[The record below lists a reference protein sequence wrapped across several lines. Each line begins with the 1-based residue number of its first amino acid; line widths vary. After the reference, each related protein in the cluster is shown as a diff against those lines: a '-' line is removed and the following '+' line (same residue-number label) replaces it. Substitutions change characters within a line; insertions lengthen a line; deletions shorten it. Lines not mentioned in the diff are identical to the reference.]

1 MYRSRFIPTNTLS
14 FHVLEAG
21 YTPDNSRP
29 LLLLLHGFPEIAFSW
44 RKVIPKLAD
53 AGYYVV
59 APDQRGFGQT
69 TGWDTRPF
77 DAVDLS
83 SFSLTTFVR
92 DMVLL
97 VHALGYRSVRCVVG
111 HDCGAVTAAMC
122 ALVRP
127 DLFQSLVLLS
137 HPFNGTPGVPFNTAN
152 RPAPENDDD
161 GHHNHVTGTNTGGT
175 ESAAGDHVHA
185 DLAAR
190 GRKHYK
196 WYYSTAP
203 ADADMHLP
211 ADRLHD
217 FLRGYFYLKSGS
229 WAGNQPR
236 PLAAWSAAELAQ
248 LPYYYVMPA
257 GATMPEA
264 VAAHMREESP
274 DAVRCSHDWLSD
286 EDLAVSVRE
295 YGRTGFQ
302 GGLNWYRVRTAAGGQ
317 YTGDFEA
324 FAGKKIEVPCAFVSG
339 KLDWGI
345 YQEPG
350 ALQKMA
356 DGTVCSDFRAL
367 RLVDGVGHWAP
378 QECPDEVVEVI
389 LDLVHYASD
398 EADCADAKQIKK
410 D

>member
-1 MYRSRFIPTNTLS
+1 MYRSRLIPTNSLT
-14 FHVLEAG
+14 FHILEAG
-21 YTPDNSRP
+21 HTADNSRP

-44 RKVIPKLAD
+44 RKVIPQLAD

-77 DAVDLS
+77 ESVDLS
-83 SFSLTTFVR
+83 TFSLTTFVR

-97 VHALGYRSVRCVVG
+97 VHALGYRSVQCVVG

-127 DLFQSLVLLS
+127 DLFKSLVLLS
-137 HPFNGTPGVPFNTAN
+137 HPFDGTPAVPFNTAN
-152 RPAPENDDD
+152 RPSEEGQDQA
-161 GHHNHVTGTNTGGT
+161 TNTGGT
-175 ESAAGDHVHA
+175 EASAGDHVHA
-185 DLAAR
+185 ELEAR

-203 ADADMHLP
+203 ANADMHLP
-211 ADRLHD
+211 PAELHE
-217 FLRGYFYLKSGS
+217 FLRGYFYLKSGT
-229 WAGNQPR
+229 WAGNAPR
-236 PLAAWSAAELAQ
+236 PLAAWSAEELAQ

-257 GATMPEA
+257 TATMPEA
-264 VAAHMREESP
+264 VEAHMVGESA
-274 DAVRCSHDWLSD
+274 DAVRRSHAWLSD
-286 EDLAVSVRE
+286 EDLAVYVGE
-295 YGRTGFQ
+295 YARTGFQ
-302 GGLNWYRVRTAAGGQ
+302 GGLNWYRVRTAAGGR
-317 YTGDFEA
+317 YTRDFEV

-356 DGTVCSDFRAL
+356 DGTVCSDFRAM

-389 LDLVHYASD
+389 LELVRGL
-398 EADCADAKQIKK
+398 
-410 D
+410 